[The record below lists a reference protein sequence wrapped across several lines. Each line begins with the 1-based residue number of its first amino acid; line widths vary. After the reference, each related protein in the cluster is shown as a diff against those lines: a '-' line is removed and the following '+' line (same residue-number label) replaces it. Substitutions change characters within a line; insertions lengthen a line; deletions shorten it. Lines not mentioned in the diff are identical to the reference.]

1 MRLSISILSAVVSQ
15 KRVKWQSLV
24 PRITIRKGTVLRMN
38 IFSSLSVTKEKICN
52 CSDETHML
60 V

>member
-15 KRVKWQSLV
+15 KRVTWQSLV
-24 PRITIRKGTVLRMN
+24 PSITIREGTVLRMN
-38 IFSSLSVTKEKICN
+38 IFSSLSVAKEKICN

>member
-1 MRLSISILSAVVSQ
+1 VSQ
-15 KRVKWQSLV
+15 KRVTWQSLV
-24 PRITIRKGTVLRMN
+24 PSITIRKGTVLRMN
-38 IFSSLSVTKEKICN
+38 IFSSLSVAKEKICN